1 MARPT
6 RTERD
11 KIAAKARK
19 MCADPAIMAEWRA
32 AWERVFERL
41 QPFHEARRPVL
52 KSFEVHHINET
63 AREAMLSGLVEGKTI
78 AECEEMAFRTAVPLP
93 PLPY

>member
-19 MCADPAIMAEWRA
+19 LCPTDASKAEWRA
-32 AWERVFERL
+32 AWQRVFERL
-41 QPFHEARRPVL
+41 PSDADTE
-52 KSFEVHHINET
+52 I
-63 AREAMLSGLVEGKTI
+63 AREAMLRACVEGRTV
-78 AECEEMAFRTAVPLP
+78 AEAEELAFRSVVPLP